1 MALLFMESFDWI
13 STSASSAVVEDL
25 MLKKYDLADVDG
37 GGGETVLGRR
47 GGSALDMGSLGGNH
61 FQTPTLRDGLVDET
75 IICGFML
82 KTPEIISTAPTFF
95 FHVMAGSIIQTSVR
109 LFGTGAFG
117 VYDGAIFLRETSP
130 PLVQPGRWYY
140 VEIKIKV
147 STTVGS
153 IEVRFDGNVVWTS
166 ATNLDL
172 RSDTTVFWDA
182 VRFRAGMGNK
192 QILDDI
198 YICDSSGAVN
208 NDYLGD
214 TSVEHINPNAVG
226 DNSAWTPSSAVDH
239 YTLVDDGT
247 NRTALV
253 DETDYVS
260 SSTTAQKDLFNY
272 EALASPGVGDAS
284 LIHGVQVNTW
294 ARITEIQP
302 SDLISKTKTGTTEA
316 GVTTTIRRDDTN
328 QFIETA
334 IFEQDA
340 DTAAAWTVSG
350 VDGAQF
356 GIETGTV

>member
-1 MALLFMESFDWI
+1 MESFDWI

-25 MLKKYDLADVDG
+25 MLKKYTLADVDD

-47 GGSALDMGSLGGNH
+47 GGSALDMGIVGSNH
-61 FQTPTLRDGLVDET
+61 FQTASIRDATVDQ
-75 IICGFML
+75 IAICGFML
-82 KTPEIISTAPTFF
+82 KTPEIFATTPNFF
-95 FHVMAGSIIQTSVR
+95 FHLTAGSVIQVGVK
-109 LFGTGAFG
+109 LFGTGQFG
-117 VYDGAIFLRETSP
+117 VYDGTVFLRETSP

-147 STTVGS
+147 SATAGS
-153 IEVRFDGNVVWTS
+153 IEVRFDGTVVWTS
-166 ATNLDL
+166 ATTLAL
-172 RSDTTVFWDA
+172 RADTTVFWDA
-182 VRFRAGMGNK
+182 VRFRAGMGDK
-192 QILDDI
+192 QIIDDI
-198 YICDSSGAVN
+198 YVCDGAGTVN
-208 NDYLGD
+208 NNYLGD
-214 TSVEHINPNAVG
+214 TSVEHINPNAIG

-247 NRTALV
+247 NRTTLV

-334 IFEQDA
+334 IFELDA
-340 DTAAAWTVSG
+340 DTAVAWTVSG
-350 VDGAQF
+350 INGAQF